1 MKFKNVLL
9 IVIVLSVFYGCST
22 QQEVS
27 ELESEI
33 QENAQQLKNPYLVDK
48 EDALRSLVQM
58 SKDLEDIRL
67 RSTSFS
73 DHYQRLRGC

>member
-58 SKDLEDIRL
+58 SKDLEDIRF

>member
-9 IVIVLSVFYGCST
+9 IVIVLSFFYGCST

>member
-1 MKFKNVLL
+1 MLL